1 MEVQV
6 AHAQQRSVATGTVRG
21 GRRNSKSTLL
31 DLGPPLRELV
41 NRNQEESEEEEDENP
56 FTNGGVASSSQV
68 GASKREEPPT
78 AALSSANRKTGL
90 GEVARSGQHLFK
102 ENKPPLVQRRKMQ
115 RLTPKAPD
123 HILPSNRGYPLRMG
137 VVKTPNHTP
146 FPTYS
151 SSNCTTDG
159 VGRDNRVLIRGAT
172 PSSTFPVSHSPAI
185 RDESRTGTRMSHVE
199 NGTHP
204 QTQGHPDERTTDK
217 IQKIASFPNLTAAHQ
232 PLPSAYRPPIHPSY
246 PPDPSQP
253 PPSLPPSLSAPPPP
267 SFFPSVRDEEIVVM
281 KSPNEERRFKRLELL
296 GRGGSSKVCHDE
308 DPLSHPYPS
317 LPLPPS
323 LPPLSNIMFHPC
335 RCTECSVKTARS
347 MH

>member
-1 MEVQV
+1 MEV
-6 AHAQQRSVATGTVRG
+6 AHARQRSVPFSATGTVRG

-41 NRNQEESEEEEDENP
+41 NRNQDESEEEEDENP
-56 FTNGGVASSSQV
+56 LTNGSVASSSQV

-78 AALSSANRKTGL
+78 AALSSANRKSGL

-102 ENKPPLVQRRKMQ
+102 ENKPPLVQRRKLQ
-115 RLTPKAPD
+115 RLTPKAPFD
-123 HILPSNRGYPLRMG
+123 HSLLSNRGYPLRMG

-151 SSNCTTDG
+151 NSNCTTDG
-159 VGRDNRVLIRGAT
+159 IGGDNRVLIRGAT
-172 PSSTFPVSHSPAI
+172 PASTFPVSHSPAI

-204 QTQGHPDERTTDK
+204 QTQGYPDECTTDK
-217 IQKIASFPNLTAAHQ
+217 IQKIASFPNLPAAHQ

-246 PPDPSQP
+246 TPVPSQP
-253 PPSLPPSLSAPPPP
+253 PPSPPPSLSAPPPP

-308 DPLSHPYPS
+308 DPLSHPYHSPPY
-317 LPLPPS
+317 PLSPY
-323 LPPLSNIMFHPC
+323 PPL
-335 RCTECSVKTARS
+335 
-347 MH
+347 